1 MAPHE
6 RGEHACD
13 DDRGAPPLRSLVALA
28 SALPL
33 LLAACSSLPTKEV
46 PLLATGRITSDF
58 ETYSIRR
65 VGLLPIRSDDDDGGA
80 DEALE
85 QAFHAELVDATG
97 YEVITLSQHDLLEFE
112 ALQPFRR
119 GSYSAATL
127 LELRRRFLLDAV
139 AVGAVSSRRVVPPQR
154 LGVQLDLI
162 SCETGATLWSS
173 RVLLNAADAETREA
187 LAAWSQEH
195 TDSIDGAELVLLS
208 PRRFARFAA
217 WQVMQLL

>member
-6 RGEHACD
+6 RGEHTS
-13 DDRGAPPLRSLVALA
+13 GAGGGATSVRPLFTLLR
-28 SALPL
+28 ALPL
-33 LLAACSSLPTKEV
+33 VLAGCGTLATQEIPV
-46 PLLATGRITSDF
+46 LATGRITSDF
-58 ETYSIRR
+58 ASYSIRR
-65 VGLLPIRSDDDDGGA
+65 VGLLPIQTDGVEVAG

-85 QAFHAELVDATG
+85 QAFQAELVAATG
-97 YEVITLSQHDLLEFE
+97 YEVISLSQHDLTEFG

-119 GSYSAATL
+119 GSYSAETL

-139 AVGAVSSRRVVPPQR
+139 AVGVMSNRRVVPPQR

-173 RVLLNAADAETREA
+173 SVLLNAADVETREA
-187 LAAWSQEH
+187 LEAWALQH
-195 TDSIDGAELVLLS
+195 TESLDGAELVLLS

>member
-1 MAPHE
+1 MRALIAS
-6 RGEHACD
+6 AC
-13 DDRGAPPLRSLVALA
+13 
-28 SALPL
+28 ALPL
-33 LLAACSSLPTKEV
+33 VLAGCRSAPTQEA
-46 PLLATGRITSDF
+46 PLLATGKITSDF
-58 ETYSIRR
+58 ASYSIRR
-65 VGLLPIRSDDDDGGA
+65 VGLLPIQSEGSDGA
-80 DEALE
+80 GDEALE
-85 QAFHAELVDATG
+85 QAFHAELVASTG
-97 YEVITLSQHDLLEFE
+97 YEVIVLSQHDLLELD
-112 ALQPFRR
+112 ALQPLRR
-119 GSYSAATL
+119 GSYSAASL

-139 AVGAVSSRRVVPPQR
+139 AVGVVSNRRVVPPQC

-187 LAAWSQEH
+187 LATWSEQH